1 MRMKMEWEEKQRTKK
16 KVRTTLSEVCTNR
29 VRIILGDWEK
39 KGLLGDG
46 GVEQPIGHQ
55 NRGKQKG
62 HNVVERLVVVEP
74 IHEAVNPT

>member
-1 MRMKMEWEEKQRTKK
+1 MFESYWVIGK
-16 KVRTTLSEVCTNR
+16 
-29 VRIILGDWEK
+29 K

-55 NRGKQKG
+55 NRSKQNG